1 MIRREILEFVG
12 LFPAT
17 RRSVKGTL
25 IPEISKLYMTLKLL
39 IGHCSHAWS
48 VIVSFK
54 LLIVMF
60 HCQGCCSYELL
71 ATLVEPPDVAA
82 EGVLVAEGL
91 HAVLAGHQV

>member
-48 VIVSFK
+48 VIVSFE

-82 EGVLVAEGL
+82 ERVLVSKSL
-91 HAVLAGHQV
+91 HAELAGDKV